1 MKNVIIVSKGNTAV
15 AVGDNNQATITKS
28 GVGAFLANLEVVKEI
43 LLAIPTEPSETVH
56 VYVPDMIQGICSG
69 SAIEYVKTG
78 KTASGNELSA
88 EEKNAFAE
96 FYKLYA
102 ERILNVRFTQFKYI
116 AKDNVE
122 LQNLKKKAWDSLNSA
137 SALTASVTTQTIDPD
152 KAIREAL
159 DVQIVKALSEGNME
173 MYTMLKAERDKLTP
187 AQVVSVPV
195 AGTVSGSVVNVSF
208 DEADK
213 AFEEANADTKPAT
226 DENGTPIEFTNCENT
241 TDIPW

>member
-43 LLAIPTEPSETVH
+43 LLTIPTEPSETVH

-78 KTASGNELSA
+78 KTASGNELSV

-137 SALTASVTTQTIDPD
+137 SVTTSVTTQTIDPD

-213 AFEEANADTKPAT
+213 AFEEANADAEPAT

>member
-1 MKNVIIVSKGNTAV
+1 MRLS
-15 AVGDNNQATITKS
+15 
-28 GVGAFLANLEVVKEI
+28 
-43 LLAIPTEPSETVH
+43 SET
-56 VYVPDMIQGICSG
+56 
-69 SAIEYVKTG
+69 
-78 KTASGNELSA
+78 
-88 EEKNAFAE
+88 
-96 FYKLYA
+96 
-102 ERILNVRFTQFKYI
+102 ILNVRFTQFKYI

-137 SALTASVTTQTIDPD
+137 SVTTSVTTQTIDPD

-213 AFEEANADTKPAT
+213 AFEEANADTEPAT
-226 DENGTPIEFTNCENT
+226 DENGSPIEFTNCENT

>member
-137 SALTASVTTQTIDPD
+137 SVTTSVTTQTIDPD

-213 AFEEANADTKPAT
+213 AFEEANADAEPAT

>member
-43 LLAIPTEPSETVH
+43 LLTIPTEPSETVH

-122 LQNLKKKAWDSLNSA
+122 LQNLKKKDWDSLNSA
-137 SALTASVTTQTIDPD
+137 SVTTSVTSQTIDPD

-213 AFEEANADTKPAT
+213 AFEEANADAEPAT

>member
-43 LLAIPTEPSETVH
+43 LLTIPTEPSETVH

-137 SALTASVTTQTIDPD
+137 SVATSVTTQTIDPD

-195 AGTVSGSVVNVSF
+195 AVIF
-208 DEADK
+208 
-213 AFEEANADTKPAT
+213 
-226 DENGTPIEFTNCENT
+226 
-241 TDIPW
+241 

>member
-88 EEKNAFAE
+88 EEKSAFAE

-159 DVQIVKALSEGNME
+159 DAQIVKALSEGNME
-173 MYTMLKAERDKLTP
+173 MYTMLKAERDKLVP

-226 DENGTPIEFTNCENT
+226 DENGTPIEFTSCENT

>member
-1 MKNVIIVSKGNTAV
+1 MKNVIIVSKGNVAV
-15 AVGDNNQATITKS
+15 AVGDNNQATITKTGAS
-28 GVGAFLANLEVVKEI
+28 AFLVNLEAIKEV
-43 LLAIPTEPSETVH
+43 LLTVPVEPSETVH
-56 VYVPDMIQGICSG
+56 VYVPDLVQGIVSG

-88 EEKNAFAE
+88 EEKGAFAE

-137 SALTASVTTQTIDPD
+137 SVATGAVTTQTIDPD

-159 DVQIVKALSEGNME
+159 DGQIVKALTEGNME
-173 MYTMLKAERDKLTP
+173 MYTILKAERDKLTP

-195 AGTVSGSVVNVSF
+195 SNNVTGSIVRVSF
-208 DEADK
+208 DDADN
-213 AFEEANADTKPAT
+213 AFENASKETEPAT
-226 DENGTPIEFTNCENT
+226 DENGTPIDFGECAPTNEV
-241 TDIPW
+241 PW

>member
-137 SALTASVTTQTIDPD
+137 SVATSVTTQTIDPD

-159 DVQIVKALSEGNME
+159 DAQIVKALSEGNME

-213 AFEEANADTKPAT
+213 AFEEANADTEPAT

>member
-43 LLAIPTEPSETVH
+43 LLTIPTEPSETVH

-137 SALTASVTTQTIDPD
+137 SVATSVTTQTIDPD

-213 AFEEANADTKPAT
+213 AFEEANADAEPAT

>member
-43 LLAIPTEPSETVH
+43 LLTIPTEPSETVH

-88 EEKNAFAE
+88 EEKSAFAE

-137 SALTASVTTQTIDPD
+137 SVATSVTTQTIDPD

-213 AFEEANADTKPAT
+213 AFKEANADAEPAT

>member
-43 LLAIPTEPSETVH
+43 LLTIPTEPSETVH

-137 SALTASVTTQTIDPD
+137 SVATSVTTQTIDPD

-213 AFEEANADTKPAT
+213 AFEEANADTEPAT
-226 DENGTPIEFTNCENT
+226 DEKGTPIEFTNCENT

>member
-43 LLAIPTEPSETVH
+43 LLTIPTEPSETVH

-137 SALTASVTTQTIDPD
+137 SVKTSVTTQTIDPA

-213 AFEEANADTKPAT
+213 AFEEANADAEPAT

>member
-88 EEKNAFAE
+88 EEKSAFAE

-137 SALTASVTTQTIDPD
+137 SVTTSVTTQTIDPD

-213 AFEEANADTKPAT
+213 AFEEANADAEPAT

>member
-15 AVGDNNQATITKS
+15 AVGDNNQATITKN

-43 LLAIPTEPSETVH
+43 LLTIPTEPSETVH

-137 SALTASVTTQTIDPD
+137 SVATSVTTQTIDPD

-213 AFEEANADTKPAT
+213 AFEEANADTEPAT

>member
-88 EEKNAFAE
+88 EEKSAFAE

-137 SALTASVTTQTIDPD
+137 SVATSVTTQTIDPD

-213 AFEEANADTKPAT
+213 AFEEANADTEPAT

>member
-137 SALTASVTTQTIDPD
+137 SVATSVTTQTIDPD

-213 AFEEANADTKPAT
+213 AFEEANADAEPAT

>member
-43 LLAIPTEPSETVH
+43 VLTIPTEPSETVH

-137 SALTASVTTQTIDPD
+137 SVTTSVTTQTIDPD

-213 AFEEANADTKPAT
+213 AFEEANADAEPAT

>member
-43 LLAIPTEPSETVH
+43 LLTIPTEPSETVH

-137 SALTASVTTQTIDPD
+137 SVTTSITTQTIDQD

-213 AFEEANADTKPAT
+213 AFEEANADTEPAT

>member
-137 SALTASVTTQTIDPD
+137 SVATSVTTQTIDPD

-173 MYTMLKAERDKLTP
+173 MYTMLKAERDKLVP

-213 AFEEANADTKPAT
+213 AFEEANADTEPAT

>member
-43 LLAIPTEPSETVH
+43 LLTIPTEPSETVH

-137 SALTASVTTQTIDPD
+137 SVTTSVTTQTIDPD

-213 AFEEANADTKPAT
+213 AFEEANS
-226 DENGTPIEFTNCENT
+226 
-241 TDIPW
+241 

>member
-88 EEKNAFAE
+88 EEKSAFAE

-137 SALTASVTTQTIDPD
+137 SVTTSVTTQTIDPD

-226 DENGTPIEFTNCENT
+226 DENGTPIEFTSCENT

>member
-28 GVGAFLANLEVVKEI
+28 GVGAFLANLEVVKKI

-137 SALTASVTTQTIDPD
+137 SVTTSVTTQTIDPD

-213 AFEEANADTKPAT
+213 AFEEANADTEPAT

>member
-43 LLAIPTEPSETVH
+43 LLTIPTEPSETVH

-137 SALTASVTTQTIDPD
+137 SVATSVTTQTIDPD

-173 MYTMLKAERDKLTP
+173 MYTMLKAERDKLVP

-226 DENGTPIEFTNCENT
+226 DENGTPIEFTSCENT

>member
-137 SALTASVTTQTIDPD
+137 SVATSVTTQTIDPD

-213 AFEEANADTKPAT
+213 AFEEANADTEPAT